1 MKIEIRKVEKEALLG
16 FFFNELMKVYEHFFK
31 TTVSGF
37 SSAIEDLKN
46 RLSSRESLEHWF
58 LAFDDGKIVGFSLL
72 GHDIPK
78 RKSGWFDV
86 FSLPDF
92 ERCALPMLEKVIR
105 TAQENAIEK
114 IRTSTYSKQ
123 TWELVESVG
132 GKAMNTS
139 VERTLSLKDYDWSV
153 VDSWLTINGNDWIIK
168 RYGSISEEF
177 VEETAELSFDA
188 CNEVWAMDGYP
199 VDDDKAKH
207 VQWLKGLD
215 KLYRDDGLT
224 FVCLTISQ
232 KNAVV
237 LGFIEGSISQAEP
250 DFFLQR
256 LVAVKKDERGK
267 GIGKHLKALMLDHLR
282 TGHPEVVRI
291 KTTNNVNNH
300 SAIALNEKLGFQIVG
315 TYRDYRIDV
324 AKAVSS

>member
-1 MKIEIRKVEKEALLG
+1 MVEIISLLKEHILQTYFGQL
-16 FFFNELMKVYEHFFK
+16 EEVYEHFFT

-46 RLSSRESLEHWF
+46 RLSSRDSLEHWF

-72 GHDIPK
+72 GHGIPK
-78 RKSGWFDV
+78 GKSGCFDV

-92 ERCALPMLEKVIR
+92 ERCALPLLEKVIR
-105 TAQENAIEK
+105 TAQENEIEK

-139 VERTLSLKDYDWSV
+139 VERTLNLKGYDWSV
-153 VDSWLTINGNDWIIK
+153 VDNWLTINGNDWIIK

-177 VEETAELSFDA
+177 VEETADLSFDA
-188 CNEVWAMDGYP
+188 GNEVWAMDGYP

-224 FVCLTISQ
+224 FIGFTISQ
-232 KNAVV
+232 RGAVV
-237 LGFIEGSISQAEP
+237 LGFIEGSISKAEP

-282 TGHPEVVRI
+282 TCHPEVVRI
-291 KTTNNVNNH
+291 KTSNNANNH

-324 AKAVSS
+324 AKAVAS